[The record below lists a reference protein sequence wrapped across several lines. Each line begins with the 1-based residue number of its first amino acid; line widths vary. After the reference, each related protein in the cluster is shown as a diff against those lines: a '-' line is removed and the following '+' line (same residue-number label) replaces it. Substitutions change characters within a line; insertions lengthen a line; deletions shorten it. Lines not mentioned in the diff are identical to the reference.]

1 MLSKNNLKKLLG
13 LLAVLGIFL
22 FNYFTNNSQI
32 QEPKQRHEQS
42 SHKEQSSIEEAF
54 KKQQSNLQAQA
65 SGTVVR
71 LLKDDTDGHKHQKIL
86 LRLASGQTILIAHN
100 IDLAPRINTLQ
111 KGDTLSFYGEYE
123 YNTKGGVVHWT
134 HHDPKKRHTDGWL
147 KHNGKTYQ

>member
-1 MLSKNNLKKLLG
+1 MINKNNLNKLLG
-13 LLAVLGIFL
+13 LLLVLGIFL

-32 QEPKQRHEQS
+32 QEPKQRDEQS
-42 SHKEQSSIEEAF
+42 SYKEQSSIEEAF
-54 KKQQSNLQAQA
+54 KKQQSNLQVQA

-111 KGDTLSFYGEYE
+111 KGNTLSFYGEYE
-123 YNTKGGVVHWT
+123 YNAKGGVVHWT
-134 HHDPKKRHTDGWL
+134 HHDPKKRHADGWL